1 MITQTQLDNL
11 KKNYYSGVL
20 KFREGDTWVEYQNS
34 KEMRIAIKDAE
45 QELKNTAPS
54 GTRLVTVNKG
64 Y

>member
-20 KFREGDTWVEYQNS
+20 KFREGDTWVEYQS
-34 KEMRIAIKDAE
+34 TKAMRVAIKDAE
-45 QELKNTAPS
+45 EEISSNAPR
-54 GTRLVTVNKG
+54 GTRLVSVSKG